1 MAQDTSILKNR
12 IKKVR
17 AKLQAVK
24 ADALIVTAA
33 ANVSYLSGFS
43 GDDSWLILAG
53 GKSILIT
60 DSRYTLQGKKECS
73 VCRIYERKGSMR
85 DAVAGIFEKLA
96 AVKTVA
102 VEDKIEL
109 AIFNLLRKKLPAPPA
124 LAFARKRG
132 GGPVRIK
139 PVKNIVESVRA
150 VKDKSEIAAIKKA
163 IEIAEKS
170 LGKILPKIHVNMS
183 EAEVAAMLEFELK
196 KAGANPSF
204 ETAVAFGSNS
214 AMAHHRPTARKLRK
228 IDTILIDYGAKF
240 NGYCCDITRCFAVG
254 KVNNFYAKVYKTV
267 LRAQTDAI
275 NVLKA
280 GIEAK
285 KVDAAAKKIIKSSK
299 LPVFGHGTGHG
310 IGLDVHEQPA
320 VSLLSKACLQN
331 GNVIAVEP
339 AVYIDGKFGIRI
351 EDDVLVTEKGCEILS
366 TLLKSEEVPL
376 LKV

>member
-1 MAQDTSILKNR
+1 
-12 IKKVR
+12 
-17 AKLQAVK
+17 
-24 ADALIVTAA
+24 
-33 ANVSYLSGFS
+33 LSGFT
-43 GDDSWLILAG
+43 GEDSWLILLG

-60 DSRYTLQGKKECS
+60 DSRYTLQAKKECPI
-73 VCRIYERKGSMR
+73 CRIYQRKGSMI
-85 DAVAGIFEKLA
+85 DAADILKKLA
-96 AVKTVA
+96 AVKIVA
-102 VEDKIEL
+102 VEDKIQL

-139 PVKNIVESVRA
+139 PVKNLVESVRA
-150 VKDKSEIAAIKKA
+150 IKDKSEIAAIKKA
-163 IEIAEKS
+163 IEIAERALEKV
-170 LGKILPKIHVNMS
+170 LPKIRVNMS
-183 EAEVAAMLEFELK
+183 EAEIAAILEFELK
-196 KAGANPSF
+196 KAGASPSF
-204 ETAVAFGSNS
+204 ETVVAFGSNS

-254 KVNNFYAKVYKTV
+254 KVNNFYAKAYKTV

-285 KVDAAAKKIIKSSK
+285 KVDEIAKKTIKSSK
-299 LPVFGHGTGHG
+299 LLPYGHGLGHGT
-310 IGLDVHEQPA
+310 GLDVHEQPR
-320 VSLLSKACLQN
+320 VSVLSKASLQN
-331 GNVIAVEP
+331 GNVITVEP
-339 AVYIDGKFGIRI
+339 AVYIPGKFGIRI
-351 EDDVLVTEKGCEILS
+351 EDNVLITENGCEILS